1 MEQIYGLENEALP
14 RTNTSAGNKNTRAL
28 TILAMA
34 SLVLFA
40 VLEFYFFK
48 INYTPA
54 GYAGAA
60 LLIFFGLWRIDNEKD
75 PYQKARIIT
84 ILSLYVLLWLI
95 IPLAFKVK
103 VPILGGE
110 WGSFPAI
117 HTIGSLAFFIYM
129 GIVLL
134 FGKRVDCGWCCPCV
148 TARETIGYPFRD
160 KTPRNGRWWKLRH
173 LKWLTLSLLV
183 VYLAFMII
191 DAGTAYNRAGK
202 FYYDFITYGYYASFL
217 FIPLTGNRNFC
228 RILCPLAALWG
239 VLSVAG
245 LYRIKANKEECID
258 CGKCDRVCDMG
269 IPIARMV
276 REKGEIRT
284 IECMGCGRCVAVCP
298 KHVLSFYSAA
308 GFFKNL
314 LHRPAD
320 R

>member
-1 MEQIYGLENEALP
+1 MEKVIASDGNDNSRTIKVFAMVSLAAYVILEL
-14 RTNTSAGNKNTRAL
+14 
-28 TILAMA
+28 
-34 SLVLFA
+34 
-40 VLEFYFFK
+40 YFFK
-48 INYTPA
+48 INYNPA
-54 GYAGAA
+54 SYAGAA

-217 FIPLTGNRNFC
+217 FIPLTGHRNFC

-245 LYRIKANKEECID
+245 LYRIRANKEECID
-258 CGKCDRVCDMG
+258 CGKCDQVCDMG
-269 IPIARMV
+269 IPIAQMV
-276 REKGEIRT
+276 REKGGIRT

-298 KHVLSFYSAA
+298 QNVLSFYSAA
-308 GFFKNL
+308 GFLKNL
-314 LHRPAD
+314 FYKFIKRSIMS
-320 R
+320 